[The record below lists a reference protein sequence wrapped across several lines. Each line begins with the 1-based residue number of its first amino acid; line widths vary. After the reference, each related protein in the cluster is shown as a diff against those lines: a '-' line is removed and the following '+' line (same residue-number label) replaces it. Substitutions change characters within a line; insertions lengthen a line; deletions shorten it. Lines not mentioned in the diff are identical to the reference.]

1 MEHMITR
8 AFFCLALAGPVALAA
23 QTVTVPPNLI
33 LPNYDRIPVGQ
44 REGIEAG
51 AYLARTN
58 DAAANWYNP
67 AGLAKSVKSSLNA
80 SATAYE
86 WTSMSLEGFGVSEGR
101 SRISSVGTL
110 LGVVIG
116 EDVLH
121 SDHVRLGFAITRP
134 IVWQPSSIELS
145 FPLQSGQELIAYS
158 TNVSFDVMV
167 PSLSVAYAPGGVASG
182 RVRLGAGL
190 GVAVTTMGQDQDVSD
205 RVTTPTTAT
214 VRRNN
219 FASDGSTWQLRLT
232 GGVQWDATSRV
243 TLGAFV
249 VAPTTRISGT
259 SRLASVNSNWTPVQL
274 SDFTF
279 ADPEVPLDYRLPL
292 ELAAGGALQFAKGQI
307 ELDVHYYGAL
317 DPYVL
322 YESALTGRLTV
333 VDNGGAPVVTTPPFG
348 TTMNSARAVTN
359 IALGGSYPLSGKFRF
374 HAGFSTDR
382 SPVADQT
389 QSLFRQVDLSRVTA
403 GISLTGLRLS
413 GSLGFGY
420 SFGSGTRQTLGST
433 LGGQQTETR
442 LSVKSANLLFAL
454 SYGVGS
460 QP

>member
-1 MEHMITR
+1 MNLR
-8 AFFCLALAGPVALAA
+8 ALLCLALAGPPPVALAA

-67 AGLAKSVKSSLNA
+67 AGLAKSLKSSLNA

-101 SRISSVGTL
+101 SRISSIGTL

-116 EDVLH
+116 NDVLH

-145 FPLQSGQELIAYS
+145 SPLQSGQELLLYS
-158 TNVSFDVMV
+158 TDVGFDVMV
-167 PSLSVAYAPGGVASG
+167 PSLSVAYAPGGVAAG
-182 RVRLGAGL
+182 RVRIGAGL
-190 GVAVTTMGQDQDVSD
+190 GVAIATMAQNQDVSD
-205 RVTTPTTAT
+205 RVTTPTTASVT
-214 VRRNN
+214 RNS
-219 FASDGSTWQLRLT
+219 FSADGSTWQLRLT
-232 GGVQWDATSRV
+232 GGVQWDATSRL
-243 TLGAFV
+243 TLGGVV
-249 VAPTTRISGT
+249 VAPTMRVLGS
-259 SRLASVNSNWTPVQL
+259 SRLASVRSQWTPVQL
-274 SDFTF
+274 ADFIF
-279 ADPEVPLDYRLPL
+279 ADPGVPLDYRLPL

-307 ELDVHYYGAL
+307 EFDVHYYGAV

-333 VDNGGAPVVTTPPFG
+333 VDSGAAPVVTTPPFA

-359 IALGGSYPLSGKFRF
+359 VALGGSYPLSGTLRF

-403 GISLTGLRLS
+403 GISLTGVRLA

-433 LGGQQTETR
+433 PGTETR
-442 LSVKSANLLFAL
+442 LSVKAANLLFAL

-460 QP
+460 P

>member
-190 GVAVTTMGQDQDVSD
+190 GVA
-205 RVTTPTTAT
+205 
-214 VRRNN
+214 
-219 FASDGSTWQLRLT
+219 L
-232 GGVQWDATSRV
+232 
-243 TLGAFV
+243 
-249 VAPTTRISGT
+249 TTRISGT